1 MSSTPL
7 RQRQSPLVPETEKPT
22 PRRNCL
28 QSSLL
33 QPFVI
38 FSILAKRICATDCT
52 TRYKHNGNQKWE
64 KAEIYCYLAFFLTFN
79 TYWKMPKNHFRYN
92 NSSSLSICLSQEVSD
107 FSRFYSISQLFFC
120 SYIQPYQY
128 WWNRGKAFELHLLKT
143 VHPKLICFSFQFQ
156 ESNHANQAAKGT
168 HQQRGQSVIQA

>member
-7 RQRQSPLVPETEKPT
+7 QQRQGPLVPETEKPT
-22 PRRNCL
+22 PRRNCP

-38 FSILAKRICATDCT
+38 ICILAKRICATDCT
-52 TRYKHNGNQKWE
+52 TGYKHSGNQKWE
-64 KAEIYCYLAFFLTFN
+64 KAGIYCYLAFLSPS
-79 TYWKMPKNHFRYN
+79 YWKMPKNHFRYN
-92 NSSSLSICLSQEVSD
+92 NSSSLFTCLSREASD

-120 SYIQPYQY
+120 RYIQTYRY
-128 WWNRGKAFELHLLKT
+128 WWNRGKAFEQHLLKT
-143 VHPKLICFSFQFQ
+143 VHPKLICFLFQFQ
-156 ESNHANQAAKGT
+156 ESNHDNQAAKGT